1 MFSSIIDGVNEKFD
15 LGDKAGALISAI
27 LALMTDS
34 ANGGFAGFINRFR
47 AVGLGDLADSWVSS
61 GANTPVSYEQLE
73 SALGE
78 DTLRGISEQVGTDY
92 ETTVRASEYVIPH
105 LIDDLTPDGEIP
117 NESDLLSQVGGY
129 LTGVGTSSGGV
140 GTSSGDDGNLADD
153 GVGTSSGGV
162 GTSSGGVGTSSGGVG
177 TSSGLAGENIDRVDP
192 ADELTDKTEVAGVPG
207 LFDEKS
213 NGEENPL
220 LAWLL
225 PLLILVFLVV
235 IGFWFCG
242 GKSEPVAVPE
252 ANTNANTTNAN
263 AAK

>member
-27 LALMTDS
+27 LVLMTDS
-34 ANGGFAGFINRFR
+34 GRGGLEGFINRFR
-47 AVGLGDLADSWVSS
+47 AVGLGSLADSWVRSS
-61 GANTPVSYEQLE
+61 ANTPVSYEQLE

-105 LIDDLTPDGEIP
+105 LVDDLTPNGKIP

-129 LTGVGTSSGGV
+129 LTGVGTSSGDD
-140 GTSSGDDGNLADD
+140 GTSADD
-153 GVGTSSGGV
+153 GV

-177 TSSGLAGENIDRVDP
+177 TSSGLAGENIDRVD
-192 ADELTDKTEVAGVPG
+192 AAAELTDKTEVAGVPG
-207 LFDEKS
+207 IFDVKTD
-213 NGEENPL
+213 GEENPL

-225 PLLILVFLVV
+225 PLLILVLLV
-235 IGFWFCG
+235 ILGFWFCG
-242 GKSEPVAVPE
+242 GKSEPVAAPE
-252 ANTNANTTNAN
+252 TNVNTANVNGNTNA
-263 AAK
+263 AK

>member
-34 ANGGFAGFINRFR
+34 ASGGFAGFINRFR
-47 AVGLGDLADSWVSS
+47 TAGLGDLADSWVSS

-73 SALGE
+73 SVLGE

-92 ETTVRASEYVIPH
+92 ETTVNASGYIIPH
-105 LIDDLTPDGEIP
+105 LVDDLTPNGEIP

-140 GTSSGDDGNLADD
+140 GTSSGI
-153 GVGTSSGGV
+153 
-162 GTSSGGVGTSSGGVG
+162 
-177 TSSGLAGENIDRVDP
+177 AGENIDRVDP
-192 ADELTDKTEVAGVPG
+192 AAELTDKSEVAGVPG
-207 LFDEKS
+207 IFSDKS

-225 PLLILVFLVV
+225 PLLILAFLVI

-252 ANTNANTTNAN
+252 TNVNTNTAVNGTPSS
-263 AAK
+263 

>member
-34 ANGGFAGFINRFR
+34 ENGGLAGFINRFR
-47 AVGLGDLADSWVSS
+47 EVGLGDLADSWVSS

-92 ETTVRASEYVIPH
+92 ETTVKASEYVIPH
-105 LIDDLTPDGEIP
+105 LVDDLTPDGEIP
-117 NESDLLSQVGGY
+117 FEDDLLSRVGGY
-129 LTGVGTSSGGV
+129 LTGV

-162 GTSSGGVGTSSGGVG
+162 GTSSGF
-177 TSSGLAGENIDRVDP
+177 AGENIDRVDP
-192 ADELTDKTEVAGVPG
+192 AAELKDDPKVAGVPG
-207 LFDEKS
+207 IFVADADD
-213 NGEENPL
+213 EENPL

-242 GKSEPVAVPE
+242 RKSEPVAVSE
-252 ANTNANTTNAN
+252 KTVNINTAVN
-263 AAK
+263 

>member
-1 MFSSIIDGVNEKFD
+1 MFDSIIKDVNEKYD
-15 LGDKAGALISAI
+15 LGDKAGALVSAI
-27 LALMTDS
+27 LALMTDKG
-34 ANGGFAGFINRFR
+34 NGGFAGFIDRFR
-47 AVGLGDLADSWVSS
+47 ATGLGDLADSWISS

-92 ETTVRASEYVIPH
+92 ETTVNASEYVIPH
-105 LIDDLTPDGEIP
+105 LVDDLTPNGEIP

-129 LTGVGTSSGGV
+129 STGVGTSSGDNE
-140 GTSSGDDGNLADD
+140 TAADD

-177 TSSGLAGENIDRVDP
+177 TSSGVAGENIDRVDP
-192 ADELTDKTEVAGVPG
+192 AAELTDKTEVAGVPG
-207 LFDEKS
+207 IFGDKDES
-213 NGEENPL
+213 EENPL

-242 GKSEPVAVPE
+242 GNSAPVAAPE
-252 ANTNANTTNAN
+252 ANVN
-263 AAK
+263 AANINGNTNSAK

>member
-15 LGDKAGALISAI
+15 LGDKADALISAI

-34 ANGGFAGFINRFR
+34 GRGGLAGFINRFR
-47 AVGLGDLADSWVSS
+47 AVGLGDLAESWISS

-78 DTLRGISEQVGTDY
+78 DTLRGISEQVSTDY
-92 ETTVRASEYVIPH
+92 ETTVKASEYVIPH
-105 LIDDLTPDGEIP
+105 LVDDLTPDGEIP

-129 LTGVGTSSGGV
+129 LTGVGTSSG
-140 GTSSGDDGNLADD
+140 DDGTAADD

-177 TSSGLAGENIDRVDP
+177 TSSGFAGENIDRVDP
-192 ADELTDKTEVAGVPG
+192 AAELTDKPEVAGVPG
-207 LFDEKS
+207 MFDEKTD
-213 NGEENPL
+213 GEENPL

-242 GKSEPVAVPE
+242 GKSAPVAAPE
-252 ANTNANTTNAN
+252 ANIN
-263 AAK
+263 AANVN